1 MAAVQ
6 VYRYPLLAQHSM
18 ATRFGQAVRAMA
30 YSYAGTT
37 LAAGGDDGTIKL
49 VDVAS
54 SQACPLALTIG
65 MPIPLY
71 HVLQL
76 FL

>member
-54 SQACPLALTIG
+54 SQACPLALSVG
-65 MPIPLY
+65 MPILY
-71 HVLQL
+71 LMLLQSYL
-76 FL
+76 